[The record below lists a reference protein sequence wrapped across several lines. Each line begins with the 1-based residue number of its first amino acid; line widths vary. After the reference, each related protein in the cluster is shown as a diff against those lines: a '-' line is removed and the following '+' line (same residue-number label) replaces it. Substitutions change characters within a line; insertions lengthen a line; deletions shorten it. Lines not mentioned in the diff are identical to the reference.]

1 MSKNLTRKG
10 LALVS
15 GAALAVTSLVGFAAP
30 ANAAGAVTLAPTSG
44 TNGAVFSTDPMLLTN
59 SIQTIGGPAT
69 NTLAYKINN
78 PDQHQLLVTFTTVT
92 AGTIV
97 GYTATGVE
105 VAVGNFTSNSA
116 LIDFDD
122 VGHNITSVVF
132 HTLTNNAASTGISVK
147 LDASA
152 VDKFDDTVSGAAE
165 VAYGELP
172 TDAAISVQSWV
183 EVETTADYSTVDAT
197 FASAVVP
204 VTFIDPKNVSVISEV
219 VRSVANGLPD
229 TLLTAA
235 VVAVTSNE
243 ADLTNAKFDDTVAF
257 NGVNLATNDRVLVLG
272 QTTIA
277 ENGIYKVTASAGLT
291 RSVVAADNADLTST
305 VTSTGIVVSGGT
317 NGSGLYS
324 LSGDDGTNFSAVL
337 NSTVLRTHMNGVGN
351 KYLEANL
358 RFSRADINLNQVDL
372 TNWKYGVESSDNNDD
387 LALTAIS
394 LRTTAVNWTIATHNV
409 EAITPVGYKSTNRDA
424 YGSIQIRG
432 AVTGDALTSNKTYQ
446 VKFSHNTS
454 GAATFQSTAF
464 TTVANAVASTAVKV
478 TSIVTST
485 TDATSGATPSL
496 RAGTKAF
503 TYRAQ
508 AENASNVDVK
518 TANIPMVAVVKAGAF
533 FPAGESIAV
542 TGSTKTIS
550 KANGAVIVAGLT
562 DADGLYSVTVTSTS
576 AAAAQSYSVSFHIAD
591 GGNLGSFVIDAA
603 PITGTYAAAVPTT
616 ATPTPSIASSTA
628 VAVTVA
634 VVDQFGT
641 AVSTNS
647 KGALNVELKAP
658 NKLNLELFAAV
669 VNGEASFA
677 FDNYLTTG
685 GSDVL
690 TVRVFTGTSTSP
702 TYVTA
707 LDTIVTMFGAVAV
720 EAVNVAPEVTG
731 VVVEYGDFITGKATT
746 AKPGPSDSNK
756 TTYTGTVVNNNGAG
770 IAGAGITVS
779 GAGFQFKTGTTY
791 SEDSVTLTTDA
802 AGSFSVEMWTTV
814 ASATGNKLTV
824 TSGGKTASTL
834 VKSATPTTISPAN
847 LAFSW
852 DIPAALVMNTT
863 YAVTAT
869 VTDKYG
875 NGIAGAEVLFS
886 GFGSAQFNG
895 LASTTRDTAANG
907 QATAFLRSLKDVD
920 GVSAVGVTLND
931 LGTTTASPALTTVL
945 TDVTTTAYDE
955 SKWSRTID
963 SSVNFLKT
971 APAASSG
978 QKVNAGS
985 FKGYVALYALG
996 YEGQRMSAKV
1006 GNDWVIVPAIPAAT
1020 NDLFRAVEFVGAG
1033 VEISVRLYI
1042 DRVLVA
1048 TIPLLT
1054 K

>member
-1 MSKNLTRKG
+1 
-10 LALVS
+10 
-15 GAALAVTSLVGFAAP
+15 
-30 ANAAGAVTLAPTSG
+30 
-44 TNGAVFSTDPMLLTN
+44 
-59 SIQTIGGPAT
+59 
-69 NTLAYKINN
+69 
-78 PDQHQLLVTFTTVT
+78 
-92 AGTIV
+92 
-97 GYTATGVE
+97 
-105 VAVGNFTSNSA
+105 
-116 LIDFDD
+116 
-122 VGHNITSVVF
+122 
-132 HTLTNNAASTGISVK
+132 
-147 LDASA
+147 
-152 VDKFDDTVSGAAE
+152 
-165 VAYGELP
+165 
-172 TDAAISVQSWV
+172 
-183 EVETTADYSTVDAT
+183 
-197 FASAVVP
+197 
-204 VTFIDPKNVSVISEV
+204 
-219 VRSVANGLPD
+219 
-229 TLLTAA
+229 
-235 VVAVTSNE
+235 
-243 ADLTNAKFDDTVAF
+243 
-257 NGVNLATNDRVLVLG
+257 
-272 QTTIA
+272 
-277 ENGIYKVTASAGLT
+277 
-291 RSVVAADNADLTST
+291 
-305 VTSTGIVVSGGT
+305 
-317 NGSGLYS
+317 
-324 LSGDDGTNFSAVL
+324 
-337 NSTVLRTHMNGVGN
+337 
-351 KYLEANL
+351 
-358 RFSRADINLNQVDL
+358 
-372 TNWKYGVESSDNNDD
+372 
-387 LALTAIS
+387 
-394 LRTTAVNWTIATHNV
+394 
-409 EAITPVGYKSTNRDA
+409 
-424 YGSIQIRG
+424 
-432 AVTGDALTSNKTYQ
+432 
-446 VKFSHNTS
+446 
-454 GAATFQSTAF
+454 
-464 TTVANAVASTAVKV
+464 
-478 TSIVTST
+478 
-485 TDATSGATPSL
+485 
-496 RAGTKAF
+496 
-503 TYRAQ
+503 
-508 AENASNVDVK
+508 
-518 TANIPMVAVVKAGAF
+518 
-533 FPAGESIAV
+533 
-542 TGSTKTIS
+542 
-550 KANGAVIVAGLT
+550 
-562 DADGLYSVTVTSTS
+562 
-576 AAAAQSYSVSFHIAD
+576 
-591 GGNLGSFVIDAA
+591 
-603 PITGTYAAAVPTT
+603 
-616 ATPTPSIASSTA
+616 
-628 VAVTVA
+628 
-634 VVDQFGT
+634 
-641 AVSTNS
+641 
-647 KGALNVELKAP
+647 
-658 NKLNLELFAAV
+658 V

-720 EAVNVAPEVTG
+720 EAVNVALEVTG
-731 VVVEYGDFITGKATT
+731 VEVEYGDFITGKATT
-746 AKPGPSDSNK
+746 AKPGPSDANK

-852 DIPAALVMNTT
+852 DVPATLVMNTT
-863 YAVTAT
+863 YAVTAS

-895 LASTTRDTAANG
+895 VASTTRDTAANG

-931 LGTTTASPALTTVL
+931 LGATTASPVLTTVL

-1042 DRVLVA
+1042 DRELVA